1 MIGSIFP
8 ACPRFRGDSG
18 TEIAIERQT
27 WKWIAGACA
36 VAAIVVCVYR
46 LWFAAGAFDWR
57 LFLATAGK
65 LRWGWVAASLLPAAG
80 TYCGRALRWAVFLK
94 PLKPRPSFRNLL
106 SATVVGFTAL
116 ALFGRPGEFVR
127 PYLIAIKE
135 RVPVASQMA
144 AWLLER
150 LFDVLMALLFFAYGL
165 TRVAGRGAHVGPG
178 LAWVLAVGGKAA
190 GAVSLAALLLLVS
203 MRHLAEPVKRRLLRG
218 LRFLPEKQYARAEH
232 LVTTFVQGVE
242 STRSDGA
249 LVLLLLYS
257 VLEWALIAAVY
268 WCLAQ
273 SCSGLIRLSLPDVIV
288 FVGFVSFGATIQ
300 IPAVGG
306 GVQVVAV
313 LVLTE
318 LFGARLETATFFALV
333 IWIMTFVVI
342 VPVGVTVALKEGLSW
357 RGLRHLSRGELK

>member
-8 ACPRFRGDSG
+8 ACQRFRGNSG
-18 TEIAIERQT
+18 TETAIERQT
-27 WKWIAGACA
+27 LKWIAGTCA
-36 VAAIVVCVYR
+36 AAAMLWCVYR

-57 LFLATAGK
+57 LFLATSGK
-65 LRWGWVAASLLPAAG
+65 LRWEWVVVSLAPAAG
-80 TYCGRALRWAVFLK
+80 TYYGRVLRWAVFLK

-116 ALFGRPGEFVR
+116 ALFGRAGEFVR

-150 LFDVLMALLFFAYGL
+150 LFDVLMALLFFAYAL
-165 TRVAGRGAHVGPG
+165 TRVAGRGAHAGPA
-178 LAWVLAVGGKAA
+178 LTWVLAVGGKVA
-190 GAVSLAALLLLVS
+190 GAASMAALLALVS
-203 MRHLAEPVKRRLLRG
+203 MRHLAEPVKRRLLLG
-218 LRFLPEKQYARAEH
+218 LRFLPGKQYARAEH
-232 LVTTFVQGVE
+232 LITTFVQGVE
-242 STRSDGA
+242 STRSDAA

-273 SCSGLIRLSLPDVIV
+273 SCSGLIRLSLPDVLV
-288 FVGFVSFGATIQ
+288 LVGFVSFGATVQ
-300 IPAVGG
+300 IPGVGG

-333 IWIMTFVVI
+333 IWMMTFVVV
-342 VPVGVTVALKEGLSW
+342 VPVGVAVALKEGLSW
-357 RGLRHLSRGELK
+357 RGLRQIGRGELK